1 MPKSQVP
8 KTKVKKKKARW
19 ISTLVIIGILVG
31 VGSLLFFSRHQVA
44 KIVKDIPVLN
54 QVFKLSGEAKD
65 PYDLLTKDQLK
76 EKIVSLEKDLEQA
89 TIKIG
94 SLENDKVLLNE
105 KMDALKQYE
114 AQYNDFILQKSSWD
128 AEVAKTDPE
137 LFIKQ
142 FEAIYPDVAT
152 RLYEEIKGEMYLT
165 KEQKDLAATISTMD
179 AKKAAEALSTLI
191 KTDPELTK
199 TILKPMKKENQAA
212 ILDEMST
219 SVAAQM
225 IKLISPAIQ

>member
-1 MPKSQVP
+1 MPKSQVSE
-8 KTKVKKKKARW
+8 TKVKKKKGKVVPA
-19 ISTLVIIGILVG
+19 LVGIGILIG

-54 QVFKLSGEAKD
+54 QVFKLSDEVKD

-114 AQYNDFILQKSSWD
+114 VQYNDFIVQKSSWD
-128 AEVAKTDPE
+128 AEVAKAEPE

-142 FEAIYPDVAT
+142 FEAIYPDVAA
-152 RLYEEIKGEMYLT
+152 RIYEEIKGDVSLN
-165 KEQKDLAATISTMD
+165 KEQKDFATMISTMD
-179 AKKAAEALSTLI
+179 AKKASEVLSTLI

-199 TILKPMKKENQAA
+199 SILKSMKKENQAA
-212 ILDEMST
+212 ILNEMAT
-219 SVAAQM
+219 EDATQM
-225 IKLISPAIQ
+225 IKLISPSIQ